1 MGLVTLPHNL
11 VDGVDTALGTQVR
24 ANDQSILDQ
33 AVNGNITDVN
43 ISTGAAI
50 QGSKLS
56 NVAGSRVPT
65 DRIEDDAVTFD
76 KVRDSATIDGDRAI
90 GVNHIR
96 TDAVIARTVKAGSI
110 GFTPGGTL
118 VVGTATSFDTGLLAS
133 QVKVR
138 SVEKSFAGTPTTPLM
153 SLLVSVWNDTNTGRL
168 HICVY
173 NPHTADVNMA
183 GMSFQMKYLPA
194 S

>member
-43 ISTGAAI
+43 IATGAAI

-76 KVRDSATIDGDRAI
+76 KLSDHATIDASRAV
-90 GVNHIR
+90 GPNHIR
-96 TDAVIARTVKAGSI
+96 NDAVIARAVKNGSI
-110 GFTPGGTL
+110 VAVRRDALVARLNIFGQTTQVTL
-118 VVGTATSFDTGLLAS
+118 
-133 QVKVR
+133 
-138 SVEKSFAGTPTTPLM
+138 
-153 SLLVSVWNDTNTGRL
+153 RL
-168 HICVY
+168 QH
-173 NPHTADVNMA
+173 DEE
-183 GMSFQMKYLPA
+183 
-194 S
+194 